1 MGSIAGEGR
10 GATVPQFPLLC
21 ATGDNRW
28 EMFPVVPEAGMF
40 SGSLLIADASEEYFQ
55 SCLEWKWTILLQLS
69 PLALLVARLC
79 QGEEQKPVTSILFS
93 QLFKFSFCPDL
104 GLKSKAEWEMLEF
117 PSREAPFLDQHRSLV
132 LESRVTCNEEGS
144 ELLGRRRMPGLVML
158 LAEDRV
164 FSLGHFCCL
173 WHHIL
178 HCRGNYRIQMVMAK
192 SNPPCDAPFVAAA
205 ALGTEMGFGSRG
217 PALLPPS
224 PYPVLAWQGSAGV
237 SPTCS
242 ASGNG
247 HLRGHLQGEGLCRFM
262 LKYSCVFLPRLFLL
276 ICKCN
281 PLFCVGSV
289 SLMVCQ

>member
-1 MGSIAGEGR
+1 M
-10 GATVPQFPLLC
+10 PQFPLLC

-69 PLALLVARLC
+69 PLAVLVARLC

-132 LESRVTCNEEGS
+132 LESRVTCSEEGS
-144 ELLGRRRMPGLVML
+144 ELLGRRLMPGLVMS

-205 ALGTEMGFGSRG
+205 AWAQRWGLGAGDQPCSSHPRTPSWPGRG
-217 PALLPPS
+217 
-224 PYPVLAWQGSAGV
+224 
-237 SPTCS
+237 
-242 ASGNG
+242 
-247 HLRGHLQGEGLCRFM
+247 LQGCRPPAQHQAMGTFAGISRVRVYVDLC
-262 LKYSCVFLPRLFLL
+262 
-276 ICKCN
+276 
-281 PLFCVGSV
+281 
-289 SLMVCQ
+289 